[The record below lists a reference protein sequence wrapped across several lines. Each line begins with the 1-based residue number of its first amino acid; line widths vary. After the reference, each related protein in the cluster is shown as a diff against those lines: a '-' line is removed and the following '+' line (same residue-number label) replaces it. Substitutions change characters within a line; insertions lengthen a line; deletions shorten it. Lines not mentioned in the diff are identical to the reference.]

1 MSSIQD
7 HVPTE
12 AQLNGTGPRTSKS
25 RRDKRQYRGLTCAN
39 CRIRKVRCGGGLPR
53 CKTCEIYDDNCRY
66 DKAPPMSQV
75 MAMMERLQEAERTIA
90 ELRSHGTRS
99 PREENLVRP
108 ESSPQDHEPSDVPPD
123 LSVDKNGEI
132 RYYGPTSAVHD
143 PPQLQREVPLGEV
156 STASPGTSSRSEVLS
171 ALVEHAQESKIWED
185 YALGNASLQ
194 TGIPRPIVAKLL
206 HMNWIWVS
214 PMFMYVYRPAFIRD
228 MATSGRYYSEFLL
241 TVMCAHAAR
250 YEEGNYAN
258 ILLSRVRH
266 LLGTAIQQ
274 PSSIP
279 TVQALLQLSAR
290 ELAHGSMSQAWNY
303 SGIAFRM
310 ASDLGLEYIG
320 PNVRGLGPVDLE
332 IRKRLFWRA
341 TSLYAGR
348 LPAITELPH
357 HSTQDIV
364 IDDAMELEE
373 WSPYHGDSLDLTRLA
388 QNHYPDR
395 KSHAVSCF
403 ANSRTITEAA
413 LRNIKMRLDLWRV
426 ESPAHLRYDPDNL
439 PSVCPPPH
447 IISHYQ
453 VCILAAEG
461 IEKLVLLLESTFG
474 LENITYLMGYCIYTG
489 ASAILEDAKS
499 SGQGAAH
506 PVLRTFIRALQSGT
520 RRCPLLERSLKII
533 IKGLSRVPP
542 QQDNLPSRDVN
553 NSYSNTRLSVATGG
567 APVNPYIP
575 AFPYLG
581 LEPQF
586 DFGMDPYFNDHN
598 INPMALLDCF
608 PEIQMDNEDIGLS
621 I

>member
-1 MSSIQD
+1 MLQ
-7 HVPTE
+7 
-12 AQLNGTGPRTSKS
+12 TGSHHAET
-25 RRDKRQYRGLTCAN
+25 
-39 CRIRKVRCGGGLPR
+39 
-53 CKTCEIYDDNCRY
+53 
-66 DKAPPMSQV
+66 PM
-75 MAMMERLQEAERTIA
+75 
-90 ELRSHGTRS
+90 
-99 PREENLVRP
+99 P
-108 ESSPQDHEPSDVPPD
+108 ESEVSTDDVPPD

-143 PPQLQREVPLGEV
+143 PPQLQLEVPLGE
-156 STASPGTSSRSEVLS
+156 SSSASPKSSSKLDVLS
-171 ALVEHAQESKIWED
+171 ALVEHAQESKIWEE

-241 TVMCAHAAR
+241 TVMCAHAAK
-250 YEEGNYAN
+250 YVEGNYAN

-332 IRKRLFWRA
+332 IRKRLFWSCYFWDKA

-357 HSTQDIV
+357 HSTHDIV

-373 WSPYHGDSLDLTRLA
+373 WSPHHDDLLNLTRLA
-388 QNHYPDR
+388 QNQYPDS
-395 KSHAVSCF
+395 KSHVVSCF
-403 ANSRTITEAA
+403 ANSCKLSIIINDIILQLYSPKSRTITETA
-413 LRNIKMRLDLWRV
+413 LRSIKMRLDIWRV
-426 ESPAHLRYDPDNL
+426 ELPAHLRYDPENL

-447 IISHYQ
+447 IISQNMLYYTTMILAYRPFWSVPSHYQ
-453 VCILAAEG
+453 VCISAAEG

-474 LENITYLMGYCIYTG
+474 LEKITYLMGYCIYTG
-489 ASAILEDAKS
+489 ASAVLEDAKS
-499 SGQGAAH
+499 RGQGATH
-506 PVLRTFIRALQSGT
+506 SVLRTFIRALQSGT

-533 IKGLSRVPP
+533 IKGLSREPL
-542 QQDNLPSRDVN
+542 QQENLPSRDLN
-553 NSYSNTRLSVATGG
+553 NSYSSTRLSAATRG
-567 APVNPYIP
+567 ASVNPYIP

-586 DFGMDPYFNDHN
+586 DFSMYPYFNGH
-598 INPMALLDCF
+598 ILNPMAPLDCF
-608 PEIQMDNEDIGLS
+608 PEIQMDNGDIGLS